1 MKENNRLITLKE
13 AVMYSNHAE
22 ENIRLQIK
30 NGLLRKYDKNG
41 IALLD
46 PLSKKGYF
54 KLSELLI
61 FFNIKNPEKVKKDFI
76 KRKKQADGN
85 KNIIPKN
92 LVVLRSEEMF
102 KLSEIKN
109 KSIDTWIIPSNF
121 KLIEKNESTSHSD
134 LSNTSLQEIYSYF
147 NESER
152 ILKSQGNILVHSI
165 SRYLPYLGLYL
176 DNLGWYFKYWIV
188 YSTKP
193 LNKVSLSRFTPI
205 SNGIL
210 YFVRSKLKFRINKV
224 RIPYR
229 NCSHCYQPLKDYG
242 GKKHLRHTDGM
253 VVSDIWHLEIDQNTN
268 SLSYNIHPTVL
279 RRLIDLS
286 CNSDSSLLIAPFNG
300 EVPLELY

>member
-30 NGLLRKYDKNG
+30 KGLLRKYDKNG
-41 IALLD
+41 NALSD

-61 FFNIKNPEKVKKDFI
+61 FFNIKNPEKVKEDFI
-76 KRKKQADGN
+76 KRKKQTDGN
-85 KNIIPKN
+85 SNIIPKN

-102 KLSEIKN
+102 KLSEIKS
-109 KSIDTWIIPSNF
+109 KSIDTWIIASNF
-121 KLIEKNESTSHSD
+121 NLIEKNESTSHSD
-134 LSNTSLQEIYSYF
+134 LSNNSLQKMYSYF

-165 SRYLPYLGLYL
+165 SRYLPYFGLYL

-193 LNKVSLSRFTPI
+193 LTKVSLSKFTPI

-210 YFVRSKLKFRINKV
+210 YFVRSKSKFIINKI

-229 NCSHCYQPLKDYG
+229 NCSHCYKPLKDYG
-242 GKKHLRHTDGM
+242 GKKHLRHTDGI

-268 SLSYNIHPTVL
+268 SLAYNIHPTVL